1 MPDVLMP
8 RLSDSMAEGTLSQ
21 WLKHDGDQ
29 VRKGDILTVIETD
42 KAAMEMEAY
51 DEGVLTTI
59 LVGEGSSVPIGT
71 AIAVIGQA
79 AAGVPAS
86 SPAAP
91 TPPAD
96 MPPPG
101 EQPAASAAPPR
112 LARPATGPVWTSPLA
127 RNLARG
133 HGIDLTAISGTGA
146 GGRIVRAEI
155 GDAIASSMRR
165 SPCHSRRPRHP
176 PASTQAHPGRV
187 RRRHLHHQ
195 QPRYVRHPA
204 VHRGDQPATGGDPR
218 HRRSHPPASRAW

>member
-101 EQPAASAAPPR
+101 EQAAASAAPPR

-155 GDAIASSMRR
+155 GDAIRQLDA
-165 SPCHSRRPRHP
+165 
-176 PASTQAHPGRV
+176 A
-187 RRRHLHHQ
+187 
-195 QPRYVRHPA
+195 QPMP
-204 VHRGDQPATGGDPR
+204 QPAAAAPAGEHAGSPR
-218 HRRSHPPASRAW
+218 TSSPAAPSPSATSARAASGSSPR